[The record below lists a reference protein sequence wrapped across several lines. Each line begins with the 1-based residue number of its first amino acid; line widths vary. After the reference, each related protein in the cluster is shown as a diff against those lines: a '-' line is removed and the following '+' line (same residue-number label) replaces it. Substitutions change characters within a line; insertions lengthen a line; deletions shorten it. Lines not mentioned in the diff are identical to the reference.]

1 VGVAQREAEQSR
13 REARAE
19 AVMLVRDA
27 RVEADELRR
36 TARRMLDDARTEVAS
51 LTTRRDEIAEELGR
65 LSGVIEALSVS
76 SPARAG
82 GPARPSDNGLT
93 SGVESGQ
100 PDVPR

>member
-1 VGVAQREAEQSR
+1 
-13 REARAE
+13 
-19 AVMLVRDA
+19 MTL
-27 RVEADELRR
+27 
-36 TARRMLDDARTEVAS
+36 RTEVAG

-82 GPARPSDNGLT
+82 GGARPSDNGVT

-100 PDVPR
+100 QDVPR